1 VAEAGAAPCSP
12 SRQTSAVDTL
22 FSELIVI
29 LALILANGVL
39 SGAEIA
45 VVSLRRTRIE
55 QLLDE
60 RRAGADALAGLRAQ
74 PERFLATVQIGIT
87 VISTTAAAF
96 GGSTLARHL
105 VPLITRVDWL
115 ATHAQPIAL
124 AIVVAAISYLSLVLG
139 ELVPKSLALRV
150 GESYAL
156 AVARPLRW
164 LSSATNPLVVLL
176 TATSNLILKPF
187 RDRTNFME
195 ARLSREELQL
205 MVDEAAKTGTLDQ
218 HVGEIA
224 SRAIAF
230 DQLALADV
238 AIPRDHIDALP
249 RNATEEQ
256 IRRFML
262 EERRSRIPV
271 YEGAL
276 DNLVGYVSAKD
287 IISIAW
293 EGKLVVLED
302 LLRPL
307 KMFPETTPAIDVL
320 RSMRRERHR
329 IAAAVDE
336 HGSVTGIVTVEDL
349 VEELVGEVFS
359 EHEEARPQIVRGVDG
374 SALVRGD
381 VPLRD
386 VNRELGLSLET
397 DSASTIA
404 GLATQLAGGLPNR
417 RARLAAHDGTVLE
430 IVDVGARVVRSVR
443 LIPPPSAE
451 HPAADTR

>member
-1 VAEAGAAPCSP
+1 MLA
-12 SRQTSAVDTL
+12 
-22 FSELIVI
+22 ELIVI
-29 LALILANGVL
+29 TALILANGVL

-45 VVSLRRTRIE
+45 VVSLRRTRVE

-60 RRAGADALAGLRAQ
+60 KRTGADALAGLRAQ

-87 VISTTAAAF
+87 VIGTTAAAF
-96 GGSTLARHL
+96 GGSTLARHIQP
-105 VPLITRVDWL
+105 VIARIDWL

-124 AIVVAAISYLSLVLG
+124 ALVVAAISYLSLVLG

-150 GESYAL
+150 GETYAL
-156 AVARPLRW
+156 LVARPLRW
-164 LSSATNPLVVLL
+164 LSAAANPLVVLL

-195 ARLSREELQL
+195 ARLSREELQFL
-205 MVDEAAKTGTLDQ
+205 VDEAAKTGTVDQ
-218 HVGEIA
+218 HAGEIA

-230 DQLALADV
+230 DRLTLADV
-238 AIPRDHIDALP
+238 VIPRDRIDALP
-249 RNATEEQ
+249 RKAPPEQ

-271 YEGAL
+271 FDGRP

-307 KMFPETTPAIDVL
+307 KMFTETTPAIDVL

-329 IAAAVDE
+329 IAAALDE
-336 HGSVTGIVTVEDL
+336 HGNVSGLVTFEDL
-349 VEELVGEVFS
+349 VEELVGDVFS
-359 EHEEARPQIVRGVDG
+359 EHEEAPPGIVAAPDG
-374 SALVRGD
+374 SATVRGD
-381 VPLRD
+381 VPLRE
-386 VNRELGLSLET
+386 VNRALGLSLPEEEGAGT
-397 DSASTIA
+397 VA
-404 GLATQLAGGLPNR
+404 GLATNLAGGLPNR

-430 IVDVGARVVRSVR
+430 VVDVGAHSVR
-443 LIPPPSAE
+443 RVRIIPAPGAE
-451 HPAADTR
+451 REAGEG

>member
-1 VAEAGAAPCSP
+1 MFA
-12 SRQTSAVDTL
+12 
-22 FSELIVI
+22 ELIVI
-29 LALILANGVL
+29 LTLILANGVL

-45 VVSLRRTRIE
+45 VVSLRRTRVE

-60 RRAGADALAGLRAQ
+60 KRTGAEALAGLRAQ

-87 VISTTAAAF
+87 VIGTTAAAF
-96 GGSTLARHL
+96 GGSALARHIQ
-105 VPLITRVDWL
+105 PLIARIDWM
-115 ATHAQPIAL
+115 ASEAEPIAL
-124 AIVVAAISYLSLVLG
+124 ALVVASISYLSLVLG

-156 AVARPLRW
+156 LMARPLRW
-164 LSSATNPLVVLL
+164 LSAAANPLVVLL

-195 ARLSREELQL
+195 ARLSREELQQL
-205 MVDEAAKTGTLDQ
+205 VAEAAKTGTVDQ
-218 HVGEIA
+218 HAGEIA

-230 DQLALADV
+230 DRLTLADV
-238 AIPRDHIDALP
+238 VIPRDRIDALP
-249 RNATEEQ
+249 RRASGEQ
-256 IRRFML
+256 IHRFVL

-271 YEGAL
+271 YDGRP

-307 KMFPETTPAIDVL
+307 RMFAETTPAIDVL
-320 RSMRRERHR
+320 RAMRRERIR

-336 HGSVTGIVTVEDL
+336 HGGVSGLVTFEDL
-349 VEELVGEVFS
+349 VEELVGDVFS
-359 EHEEARPQIVRGVDG
+359 EHEEARPPIVAAPDG
-374 SALVRGD
+374 SATVRGD
-381 VPLRD
+381 VPLRE
-386 VNRELGLSLET
+386 VNRALGLSLPEEDGAGT
-397 DSASTIA
+397 VA
-404 GLATQLAGGLPNR
+404 GLATNLAGGLPNR

-430 IVDVGARVVRSVR
+430 VIDVGAHSVRSVR
-443 LIPPPSAE
+443 IIPAPAERRDSQGLPPP
-451 HPAADTR
+451 

>member
-1 VAEAGAAPCSP
+1 MFA
-12 SRQTSAVDTL
+12 
-22 FSELIVI
+22 ELIVI
-29 LALILANGVL
+29 LALVLANGVL

-45 VVSLRRTRIE
+45 VVSLRRTRVE
-55 QLLDE
+55 QLLYE
-60 RRAGADALAGLRAQ
+60 KRAGADALAGLRAQ

-105 VPLITRVDWL
+105 VPLIARVHWL
-115 ATHAQPIAL
+115 ASEAQPIAL
-124 AIVVAAISYLSLVLG
+124 GIVVAAISFLSLVLG

-150 GESYAL
+150 GETYAL
-156 AVARPLRW
+156 IMARPLRW

-205 MVDEAAKTGTLDQ
+205 LVDEAAKTGTLDQ
-218 HVGEIA
+218 HAGEIA

-230 DQLALADV
+230 DQVALADV
-238 AIPRDHIDALP
+238 AIPRNRIDALP
-249 RNATEEQ
+249 RNASAEQ

-271 YEGAL
+271 YVGTL

-287 IISIAW
+287 IVSIAW

-307 KMFPETTPAIDVL
+307 KMFAETTPAIDVL

-336 HGSVTGIVTVEDL
+336 HGVVTGLVTFEDL
-349 VEELVGEVFS
+349 VEELVGDVFS
-359 EHEEARPQIVRGVDG
+359 EHEETRPEIVPAADG
-374 SALVRGD
+374 SATVRGD
-381 VPLRD
+381 VPLRE
-386 VNRELGLSLET
+386 VNRALGLSLPET
-397 DSASTIA
+397 DGASTVA

-430 IVDVGARVVRSVR
+430 VVDVGARVVRSVR
-443 LIPPPSAE
+443 LIPPPARDVQ
-451 HPAADTR
+451 PG